1 MDKNDW
7 IAFAGWSGLI
17 IYAAVWDVFSVRTRK
32 VETLST
38 GFRKAS
44 RHKIAR
50 WIVIPGTILLLTHL
64 FFKQPI

>member
-1 MDKNDW
+1 MTKGDW

-17 IYAAVWDVFSVRTRK
+17 AYAALWDLYSWRTNRVK
-32 VETLST
+32 TLST

-50 WIVIPGTILLLTHL
+50 WILIPGTILLLTHL
-64 FFKQPI
+64 FFGEPI

>member
-1 MDKNDW
+1 MTKADW

-17 IYAAVWDVFSVRTRK
+17 AYAAVWDVYSWRTKK

-44 RHKIAR
+44 RHKTVR
-50 WIVIPGTILLLTHL
+50 WILIPGLILLLTHL
-64 FFKQPI
+64 FFGQPV